1 MRKRIIEPVT
11 QEAASRGQHWLDLEE
26 IAEVEVS
33 SEHAEH
39 PIESALVPGSG
50 SGWRAAAA
58 GKQTIR
64 LIFAKPQQ
72 LRRIHLDFSEPDV
85 PRTQEYLLRWSGD
98 GGRTFRD
105 IVRQQWNFSPGGS
118 DRQTEVHDVELAA
131 VDVLELVIVP
141 NSSGGPAVA
150 SLTALRLS

>member
-1 MRKRIIEPVT
+1 MRKRIIDPVP
-11 QEAASRGQHWLDLEE
+11 QEAASRGQDWLDLEE
-26 IAEVEVS
+26 IADVEVS

-64 LIFAKPQQ
+64 LIFAKPQP

-85 PRTQEYLLRWSGD
+85 TRTQEYLLRWSGD
-98 GGRTFRD
+98 GGRTFRE

-118 DRQTEVHDVELAA
+118 NRQTEVHDVELAA
-131 VDVLELVIVP
+131 VDALELVIVP
-141 NSSGGPAVA
+141 DTSGGPAVA
-150 SLTALRLS
+150 SLTALRLA